1 MALKPCYECAQL
13 VPAGQFERH
22 RQAHRNATK
31 SSHNTSEWD
40 ALSKRIK
47 RRDGFKCQRCHRSK
61 SELARLGLRLHVH
74 HLDGNSANQAEANL
88 ITLCEEHHDRGG
100 DQRWSG
106 L

>member
-61 SELARLGLRLHVH
+61 AELERFGLSLHVH
-74 HLDGNSANQAEANL
+74 HVNGESSDNRPENL
-88 ITLCEEHHDRGG
+88 LTLCEQCHPKGG